1 MGTDRFRGNFSTR
14 NRSAGSVLR
23 ACNIALFCIGLAS
36 VACTGPGVGTRSGEA
51 FSDCVKAYRPAT
63 VDPMPSGGLASGFA
77 QGATYAA
84 PCESLSRGGPM
95 EWAVLVVASD
105 DVTIRAY
112 FIGGRVEDRCGLL
125 RSVSIAE
132 DSTDVVVEL
141 EAGGDPSAV
150 GTACSAVGQNYV
162 TEVSLSKPL
171 GTRKLSGT
179 NNQGVIEHL

>member
-1 MGTDRFRGNFSTR
+1 
-14 NRSAGSVLR
+14 
-23 ACNIALFCIGLAS
+23 
-36 VACTGPGVGTRSGEA
+36 
-51 FSDCVKAYRPAT
+51 
-63 VDPMPSGGLASGFA
+63 
-77 QGATYAA
+77 
-84 PCESLSRGGPM
+84 M

-141 EAGGDPSAV
+141 EAGGDSAAV